1 MSKYANV
8 IIDITHDAVD
18 KLFSYRIP
26 DELQGNL
33 EIGDAVIIP
42 FGKGDSKR
50 SAYVI
55 EFTDEINFDESKIKS
70 IISKEDKK
78 TKLDDN
84 LIKIAHF
91 ISTEYMVSMSL
102 ALKTVLPVKRSVQK
116 NKRSTDISKNY
127 EEEQFETQDSA
138 QEKTKIV
145 LNDEQKKISKDIIES
160 CNRSEYS
167 THLIFG
173 ITGSG
178 KTEVY
183 MSIMNEVLNQGKQII
198 FLIPEISL
206 TYQTIVRL
214 SNKFKGRVAIIH
226 SKMADGE
233 KYIQYQKCKEGKV
246 DIIVGPRSAIFAP
259 FNNLGLIV
267 IDEEHD
273 HAYNSDTSPKY
284 KASDVAKFRAWH
296 SKCPLILGSA
306 TPSIRTYKEALDG
319 KIILHKLTKRA
330 VAGAEL
336 AKTHIVDLKEAE
348 KIKHY
353 PEFSKILFDKINE
366 KLEKD
371 EQVLLFMNRRGLSN
385 FVCCRH
391 CGTVIKCSHC
401 DVALT
406 LHNDSKLKCHYCGL
420 EIPMP
425 DKCPVCESTNISR
438 VGIGT
443 QKLEQD
449 TLDLFESAK
458 VIRMDSDSTIKKNS
472 QDELIKKF
480 KNKEAG
486 ILIGTQMIVKGHDF
500 KDLTLVGIMLADSS
514 LYIQDYKSSFETFAL
529 LTQCAGRS
537 GRKMAGDCI
546 IQTYDP
552 DHYAIKYATHQDYE
566 GFYNEEIKFRKALN
580 YPPFSYMLFV
590 RFSSFDEGF
599 LMGYSDKLKN
609 MLPPLMYANEQLI
622 GPTDPAIS
630 KIKDEYKKILYIK
643 TPLYQRAKELR
654 KKIADMSYEM
664 DKRNLVR
671 LQFDIE

>member
-1 MSKYANV
+1 MSKYASV

-18 KLFSYRIP
+18 KLFTYKIP
-26 DELQGNL
+26 EDLQGKL
-33 EIGDAVIIP
+33 EIGDAVVIP

-50 SAYVI
+50 SAYII
-55 EFTDEINFDESKIKS
+55 EFTDKIDFDESKVKY

-84 LIKIAHF
+84 LIKIASF
-91 ISTEYMVSMSL
+91 ISNEYMTSLSL
-102 ALKTVLPVKRSVQK
+102 ALKTVLPVKKSVRG

-127 EEEQFETQDSA
+127 EDDNIENIDSINS
-138 QEKTKIV
+138 EKIV
-145 LNDEQKKISKDIIES
+145 LNEEQSKVSKDIIEYTKKD
-160 CNRSEYS
+160 EFS

-183 MSIMNEVLNQGKQII
+183 MSIMSEVLKKGKQII

-226 SKMADGE
+226 SKMAEGE

-259 FNNLGLIV
+259 FNNLGLII

-273 HAYNSDTSPKY
+273 HAYNSDTTPKY
-284 KASDVAKFRAWH
+284 KASDVAKFRAW
-296 SKCPLILGSA
+296 SDKCTLVLGSA

-330 VAGAEL
+330 VAGINL
-336 AKTHIVDLKEAE
+336 AKTHIVDLKTEE
-348 KIKHY
+348 KVKGY
-353 PEFSKILFDKINE
+353 SEFSKILVDKINE
-366 KLEKD
+366 KLEKN

-385 FVCCRH
+385 FVCCKH
-391 CGTVIKCSHC
+391 CGSVIKCSHC

-406 LHNDSKLKCHYCGL
+406 LHNDNKLKCHYCGL
-420 EIPMP
+420 EIDVP
-425 DKCPVCESTNISR
+425 DKCSVCGSTNLSR

-449 TLDLFESAK
+449 ALELFKDAS

-480 KNKEAG
+480 KNLFIYKIINRVLKHLPFLHNAQEGQEENLQETA
-486 ILIGTQMIVKGHDF
+486 LYKHMTQITMQLNMQQIRITRAF
-500 KDLTLVGIMLADSS
+500 IM
-514 LYIQDYKSSFETFAL
+514 K
-529 LTQCAGRS
+529 
-537 GRKMAGDCI
+537 
-546 IQTYDP
+546 
-552 DHYAIKYATHQDYE
+552 
-566 GFYNEEIKFRKALN
+566 
-580 YPPFSYMLFV
+580 
-590 RFSSFDEGF
+590 
-599 LMGYSDKLKN
+599 KLH
-609 MLPPLMYANEQLI
+609 LE
-622 GPTDPAIS
+622 
-630 KIKDEYKKILYIK
+630 
-643 TPLYQRAKELR
+643 
-654 KKIADMSYEM
+654 
-664 DKRNLVR
+664 KR
-671 LQFDIE
+671 

>member
-1 MSKYANV
+1 MSKYASV

-18 KLFSYRIP
+18 KLFSYKIP
-26 DELQGNL
+26 DELQGEL
-33 EIGDAVIIP
+33 KIGDAVVIP

-50 SAYVI
+50 SAYI
-55 EFTDEINFDESKIKS
+55 LEFTDKIDFDESKVKS
-70 IISKEDKK
+70 IISKEGKK

-84 LIKIAHF
+84 LIKIASF
-91 ISTEYMVSMSL
+91 ISNEYMTSLSL
-102 ALKTVLPVKRSVQK
+102 ALKTVLPVKKSVRG
-116 NKRSTDISKNY
+116 NKRSIDISKNY
-127 EEEQFETQDSA
+127 EDDNLENIDSISS
-138 QEKTKIV
+138 EKIV
-145 LNDEQKKISKDIIES
+145 LNEEQAKVSKDIIEYTKKD
-160 CNRSEYS
+160 EFG

-183 MSIMNEVLNQGKQII
+183 MSIMSEVLKKGKQII

-259 FNNLGLIV
+259 FNNLGLII

-273 HAYNSDTSPKY
+273 HAYNSDTTPKY
-284 KASDVAKFRAWH
+284 KALDVAKFRAW
-296 SKCPLILGSA
+296 SDKCTLVLGSA

-330 VAGAEL
+330 VAGINL
-336 AKTHIVDLKEAE
+336 AKTHIVDLKIEE
-348 KIKHY
+348 KIKGY
-353 PEFSKILFDKINE
+353 SEFSKILVDKINE
-366 KLEKD
+366 KLEKN

-385 FVCCRH
+385 FICCRH
-391 CGTVIKCSHC
+391 CGSVIKCSHC

-406 LHNDSKLKCHYCGL
+406 LHNDNKLKCHYCGL
-420 EIPMP
+420 EMNVP
-425 DKCPVCESTNISR
+425 DKCSVCGSTNLSR

-449 TLDLFESAK
+449 TLELFKGSR

-480 KNKEAG
+480 KNKEAD

-552 DHYAIKYATHQDYE
+552 DHYAIKYATNQDYE
-566 GFYNEEIKFRKALN
+566 GFYKEEIAFRKALN

-599 LMGYSDKLKN
+599 LMGFSDKLKKS
-609 MLPPLMYANEQLI
+609 LPPLMYVNEQLI

-654 KKIADMSYEM
+654 KKISDLAKEM

-671 LQFDIE
+671 VQFDIE